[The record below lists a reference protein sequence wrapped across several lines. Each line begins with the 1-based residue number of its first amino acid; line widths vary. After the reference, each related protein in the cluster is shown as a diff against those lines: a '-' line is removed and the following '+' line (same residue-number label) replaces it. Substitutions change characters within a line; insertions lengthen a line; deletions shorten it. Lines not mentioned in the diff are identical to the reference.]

1 MATVR
6 IYTTPT
12 CPYCIAALLLLRK
25 KGVAFENVDVSGDRP
40 KRAWLAQVTG
50 RTTVPQVFVGDR
62 ALGGY
67 TDIAALDRRGELDGL
82 LGVG

>member
-25 KGVAFENVDVSGDRP
+25 KGVPFENIDVSGDRA
-40 KRAWLAQVTG
+40 KRAWLVEVTG
-50 RTTVPQVFVGDR
+50 RTTVPQVFVDDR

-67 TDIAALDRRGELDGL
+67 TDIAAMDRRGELDAVLGL
-82 LGVG
+82 G